1 MSISVVVPNYNYARL
16 LGRRVNSI
24 LNQTHPIDE
33 IIFLDDCSTDN
44 SLEVIDEEIKKIKE
58 RKPDIKIK
66 KIINKENSGSV
77 CKQWAKG
84 FKAASS
90 DYVWIAEVD
99 DLAEKSFLEKAIAPF
114 KKDDDILISYTES
127 VVVDPKNKPLFKRN
141 LRRTLEK
148 KRLGHWTKS
157 YTVDGKKEIQ
167 DVMCIYN
174 TIPNVSAAVFK
185 NDSRYENILE
195 KAAGFSIAGDWYF
208 YVQLLLIGKISYVNE
223 KLNRYCVHHDS
234 VTKTT
239 DKRKYLDE
247 TKEMHRIISEAVELT
262 AKSKKN
268 LIKQE
273 QYLERI
279 WGLE

>member
-16 LGRRVNSI
+16 LGRRIDSI
-24 LNQTHPIDE
+24 LNQTQQVDE
-33 IIFLDDCSTDN
+33 IIFLDDYSTDN
-44 SLEVIDEEIKKIKE
+44 SLEVIDKEIEKIKQRKPEIKIQ
-58 RKPDIKIK
+58 
-66 KIINKENSGSV
+66 KIISKENSGSV
-77 CKQWAKG
+77 CRQWAKG
-84 FKAASS
+84 FKAATS

-99 DLAEKSFLEKAIAPF
+99 DLAEKNFLEKVTAPF
-114 KKDDDILISYTES
+114 QRDGDVLISYTDS
-127 VVVDPKNKPLFKRN
+127 VVVNPKNKPVFKRN

-148 KRLGHWTKS
+148 KRLRHWTKS
-157 YTVDGKKEIQ
+157 YIVDGKKELQ

-185 NDSRYENILE
+185 NDARYIKILE
-195 KAAGFSIAGDWYF
+195 KAADFAIAGDWYF
-208 YVQLLLIGKISYVNE
+208 YVQLFLLGKVSYTNE
-223 KLNRYCVHHDS
+223 KLNRYCVHSDS

-239 DKRKYLDE
+239 DKKKYLEE
-247 TKEMHRIISEAVELT
+247 TVEMHRVISEAVELPV
-262 AKSKKN
+262 KSKKN